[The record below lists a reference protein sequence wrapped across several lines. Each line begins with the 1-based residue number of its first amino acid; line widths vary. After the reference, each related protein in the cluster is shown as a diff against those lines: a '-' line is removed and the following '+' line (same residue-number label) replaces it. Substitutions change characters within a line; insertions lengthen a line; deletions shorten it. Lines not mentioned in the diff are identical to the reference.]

1 MEHPKERIDVLLV
14 EQGFYESRE
23 KAKAAI
29 MAGLVLA
36 DEERIEKAGMK
47 VSRSSTLKVKGT
59 VHPYVS
65 RGGLKLEKALRKFE
79 IGLNGRIMLD
89 IGASTGGFTDCA
101 LQNGASHV
109 YAIDVGYNQLDW
121 SLRNDERVS
130 VMERTNFRYMTPP
143 DLHGPVPDFASIDV
157 SFISL
162 KIILPP
168 LKALLKRPADIAAL
182 IKPQFEAGRD
192 KVGKSGVVRD
202 PAVHKEVLVNVL
214 TMAAGLDYR
223 LEGLTF
229 SPITGGEGNIEFLA
243 HWKLLPEAGAAAGEA
258 AAGEAQPDAAAV
270 PPRPDDHFAALAD
283 AVIKE
288 AAATFTATANGNSS
302 KKR

>member
-14 EQGFYESRE
+14 EQAFYDSRE

-36 DEERIEKAGMK
+36 NEERIEKPGMK
-47 VSRSSTLKVKGT
+47 VLRSAVLRVKGA

-65 RGGLKLEKALRKFE
+65 RGGLKLEKALRQFSIE
-79 IGLNGRIMLD
+79 LNGRIMLD
-89 IGASTGGFTDCA
+89 IGSSTGGFTDCA

-109 YAIDVGYNQLDW
+109 YAIDVGHNQLDW
-121 SLRNDERVS
+121 SLRNDDRVT
-130 VMERTNFRYMTPP
+130 VMEQTNFRYMTPP
-143 DLHGPVPDFASIDV
+143 DLKGPVPDFASIDV

-168 LKALLKRPADIAAL
+168 LMALLNRPADIAAL
-182 IKPQFEAGRD
+182 IKPQFEAGRE
-192 KVGKSGVVRD
+192 KVGKSGVVRES
-202 PAVHKEVLVNVL
+202 AVHKEVLVNVL
-214 TMAAGLDYR
+214 SMAAELGYK

-243 HWKLLPEAGAAAGEA
+243 HWKLLPVEVADAPDGQQLSPA
-258 AAGEAQPDAAAV
+258 EAQPNN
-270 PPRPDDHFAALAD
+270 FAALAD
-283 AVIKE
+283 SVIKE
-288 AAATFTATANGNSS
+288 ANATFSAANNGNSS
-302 KKR
+302 KR

>member
-47 VSRSSTLKVKGT
+47 VSRGATLKVKGA

-65 RGGLKLEKALRKFE
+65 RGGLKLEKALRQFG
-79 IGLNGRIMLD
+79 INLTGRNMLD

-101 LQNGASHV
+101 LQHGASHV

-143 DLHGPVPDFASIDV
+143 DLQGPVPDFASIDV

-168 LKALLKRPADIAAL
+168 LIELLAKPADIAAL
-182 IKPQFEAGRD
+182 IKPQFEAGRE

-202 PAVHKEVLVNVL
+202 HAVHKEVLVNVL
-214 TMAAGLDYR
+214 TMA
-223 LEGLTF
+223 EGLGYQLQGLTY

-243 HWKLLPEAGAAAGEA
+243 HWRLLPDAG
-258 AAGEAQPDAAAV
+258 V
-270 PPRPDDHFAALAD
+270 LAD
-283 AVIKE
+283 GQQPETVIAVSPSQDFAVLAEGVIQE
-288 AAATFTATANGNSS
+288 AAATFTATSNGNSS

>member
-47 VSRSSTLKVKGT
+47 VLRSSVLKVKGA

-65 RGGLKLEKALRKFE
+65 RGGLKLEKALRRFE
-79 IGLNGRIMLD
+79 IDLTGRVMLD
-89 IGASTGGFTDCA
+89 IGSSTGGFTDCA
-101 LQNGASHV
+101 LQHGASHV
-109 YAIDVGYNQLDW
+109 YAVDVGYNQLDW

-168 LKALLKRPADIAAL
+168 LKALLSRPADIAAL
-182 IKPQFEAGRD
+182 IKPQFEAGRE

-214 TMAAGLDYR
+214 TMADELGYR
-223 LEGLTF
+223 LAGLTF

-243 HWKLLPEAGAAAGEA
+243 HWKLEEE
-258 AAGEAQPDAAAV
+258 EAQAAESEERQETSS
-270 PPRPDDHFAALAD
+270 PHDSGGSFALLAD
-283 AVIKE
+283 TVIKE
-288 AAATFTATANGNSS
+288 AAATFTAGANGNSS

>member
-47 VSRSSTLKVKGT
+47 VSRGATLKVKGA

-65 RGGLKLEKALRKFE
+65 RGGLKLEKALRQFGIE
-79 IGLNGRIMLD
+79 LTGRIMLD

-121 SLRNDERVS
+121 GLRNDERVS

-143 DLHGPVPDFASIDV
+143 DLIGPVPDFASIDV

-168 LKALLKRPADIAAL
+168 LKALVNRPADIAAL
-182 IKPQFEAGRD
+182 IKPQFEAGRE

-214 TMAAGLDYR
+214 TMASELGYR

-243 HWKLLPEAGAAAGEA
+243 HWKLLPEAVETASAADPGTS
-258 AAGEAQPDAAAV
+258 
-270 PPRPDDHFAALAD
+270 FAELAD

-288 AAATFTATANGNSS
+288 AAATFTANTTGNSS